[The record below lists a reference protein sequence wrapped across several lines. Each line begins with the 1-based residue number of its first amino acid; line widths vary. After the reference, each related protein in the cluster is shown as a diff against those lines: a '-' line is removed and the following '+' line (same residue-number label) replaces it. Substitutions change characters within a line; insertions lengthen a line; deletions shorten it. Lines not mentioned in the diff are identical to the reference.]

1 MSRSGTDPGQ
11 AWPVHDPNPQSSA
24 GRLPSSLV
32 AHLADQ
38 AGSLEPQ
45 ADEVA
50 DAVVLALHEDLTP
63 DGDLSASLVPAD
75 AMADGVLASRD
86 DGVLAGSA
94 CATEAFAQV
103 SDAIE
108 VLWLRA
114 DGDRIAPGDVV
125 ATVRGPLAPIL
136 TAERTALN
144 FLCHLSGVATTT
156 ALWVEGAGATRIWD
170 TRKTTPGLRALER
183 AAVRAGGGWNHR
195 TNLSHWVML
204 KDNHLTGTDIAS
216 GVASSRSLWPARTVH
231 VECETLNQVRE
242 SLEAGA
248 DALLLD
254 NMTPTSIISCVAEVH
269 AYGERHGTRPL
280 VEASGGITLDR
291 VADYAAT
298 GVDCISTS
306 ALTNGAPSLDLG
318 LDFDPD
324 LQRGAPA

>member
-1 MSRSGTDPGQ
+1 
-11 AWPVHDPNPQSSA
+11 
-24 GRLPSSLV
+24 LLV
-32 AHLADQ
+32 AHLTDQ
-38 AGSLEPQ
+38 AGSLEPP
-45 ADEVA
+45 ADAAA

-63 DGDLSASLVPAD
+63 DGDLSAALVPAE
-75 AMADGVLASRD
+75 ALADGVLASRA

-108 VLWLRA
+108 VVWLRA

-144 FLCHLSGVATTT
+144 FLCRLSGVATTT
-156 ALWVEGAGATRIWD
+156 ACWVQAAGAVAVAGAEEGAVRIWD

-216 GVASSRSLWPARTVH
+216 AVALSRSLWPARTVH
-231 VECETLNQVRE
+231 VECETLDQVRQ

-254 NMTPTSIISCVAEVH
+254 NMNPTLIITCVGEVH
-269 AYGERHGTRPL
+269 AHGERHGTRPL

-318 LDFDPD
+318 LDLYPDPDLHPD
-324 LQRGAPA
+324 LQRGTPA

>member
-1 MSRSGTDPGQ
+1 
-11 AWPVHDPNPQSSA
+11 
-24 GRLPSSLV
+24 LLV
-32 AHLADQ
+32 AHLTDQ
-38 AGSLEPQ
+38 AGSLEPP
-45 ADEVA
+45 ADAVA

-63 DGDLSASLVPAD
+63 DGDLSAALVPAE
-75 AMADGVLASRD
+75 ALADGVLASRA

-108 VLWLRA
+108 VVWLRA

-144 FLCHLSGVATTT
+144 FLCRLSGVATTT
-156 ALWVEGAGATRIWD
+156 ACWVQAAGAVAVAGAEEGAVRIWD

-216 GVASSRSLWPARTVH
+216 AVALSRSLWPARTVH
-231 VECETLNQVRE
+231 VECETLDQVRQ

-254 NMTPTSIISCVAEVH
+254 NMNPTLIITCVGEVH
-269 AYGERHGTRPL
+269 AHGERHGTRPL

-318 LDFDPD
+318 LDLYPDPDLHPD
-324 LQRGAPA
+324 LQRGTPA